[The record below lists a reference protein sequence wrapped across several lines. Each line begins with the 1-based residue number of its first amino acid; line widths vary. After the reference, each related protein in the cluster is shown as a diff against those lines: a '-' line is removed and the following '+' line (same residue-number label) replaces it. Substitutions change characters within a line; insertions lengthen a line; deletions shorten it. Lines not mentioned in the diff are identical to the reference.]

1 MKNNYILNE
10 EMYNFITKN
19 DEIIS
24 KMKPS
29 QQKLYDWYKSN
40 STWFDNIET
49 VEELETG
56 EIEII
61 TDTHYYLI
69 GKRGGLTQQIKI

>member
-1 MKNNYILNE
+1 
-10 EMYNFITKN
+10 
-19 DEIIS
+19 
-24 KMKPS
+24 MKPS
-29 QQKLYDWYKSN
+29 QKKLYDWYKSN

-49 VEELETG
+49 IEELESG

-69 GKRGGLTQQIKI
+69 GKRGALTQQIKTLN

>member
-1 MKNNYILNE
+1 
-10 EMYNFITKN
+10 
-19 DEIIS
+19 
-24 KMKPS
+24 MKPS

-49 VEELETG
+49 MEELESG

-69 GKRGGLTQQIKI
+69 GKKGGLTTNVKHK